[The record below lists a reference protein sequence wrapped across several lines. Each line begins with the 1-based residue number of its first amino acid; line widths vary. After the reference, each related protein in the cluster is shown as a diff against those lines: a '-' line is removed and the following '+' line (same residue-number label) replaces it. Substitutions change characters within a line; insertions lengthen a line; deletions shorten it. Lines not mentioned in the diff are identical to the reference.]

1 MKNQYLLT
9 ILLFSIVLNLFS
21 QEKKFLADING
32 DHKDDFITISKEGNE
47 LLIRQNYIGN
57 DDFVFTFLSEIKFI
71 PSNSFDNFTIADVT
85 GDNRA
90 NLILTKNTPTGKD
103 LWYFEILPEHF
114 PYKGHTFIPIS
125 GSDETNQIF
134 ADINNDNKDE
144 LILIKNSGSD
154 KELWTYNYIN
164 GDFIYQDS
172 SYTKFIDASLK
183 KEYFAD
189 ITGDNK
195 EDLILVQDYNNDQR
209 VWVYKSNGVTFDYL
223 AYTNLADQ
231 KGKEVFFMNSNIIK
245 DNFSDLILASNTPEG
260 KRLWLYESDGARFN
274 YEITNTLASHND
286 RLLLFGDL
294 NKTGTDDLI
303 VNEGTNIWGYHNYGN
318 VFTYKEH
325 SYWNFKSIPPNR
337 ENQEFSISE
346 WKNSGYQS
354 NNISIPENT
363 CTNCIINMPNPVL
376 NSNQNDLNLK
386 NALIEAANLKNQYP
400 DDHII
405 LQLQEGIYHLSDILN
420 LGNGI
425 EIDGNQYDLSKIIL
439 KGKGTVADNNTSYT
453 EIIFDI
459 NVNLSGVPDNNNYIQ
474 ITNGSEI
481 GIENLSIRYALSN
494 MIDCE
499 SDFKGYRLIEFKE
512 SDNCWVKNV
521 ELSGIYNA
529 GISLACSNNIE
540 IRDSFFHDA
549 SCSGGGGQGYG
560 IAVSGKE
567 CTNHLGGKYNKIE
580 NNIFKK
586 FRHSMLLN
594 HNAKYNVFGYN
605 YSREQYGKSRLD
617 GGDLILHGSN
627 PNGNLFEGNYVEFIV
642 SDFQNEENPNGENN
656 TVFRNYVYKEPDELG
671 YIYLDNTKNTNVVGN
686 EYFEINYPVND
697 TISEPSVFELYDFNY
712 DLYTKDGDILKTYNF
727 LGEWSL
733 YLNEKPS
740 FFNNYNNVSWPAI
753 GPMTIDQITINQN
766 IPAKLRWE
774 NSYSSKTKKII
785 QNNSSDILPKK
796 NDFIVSPNPSNNGI
810 FYLEINNSQKIIQTT
825 LEIRSLLGELLN
837 NNKCKIDKSKPN
849 LIKIDLSDKQNGI
862 YILKINIG
870 NNSYYKKIVKK

>member
-1 MKNQYLLT
+1 MKNHYLLT
-9 ILLFSIVLNLFS
+9 ILLFSIVLNLFG

-32 DHKDDFITISKEGNE
+32 DHKDDFITISEEGDE

-57 DDFVFTFLSEIKFI
+57 DDFVFTFLSEIKFN
-71 PSNSFDNFTIADVT
+71 PSNNFDYFTVADVT

-90 NLILTKNTPTGKD
+90 NLILIKNTPTGKD

-125 GSDETNQIF
+125 GSDEANQIF

-172 SYTKFIDASLK
+172 SYTKFIDAYLK

-209 VWVYKSNGVTFDYL
+209 VWVYKSNGVTLDYL

-231 KGKEVFFMNSNIIK
+231 KGKEVFFMNSNTIK

-274 YEITNTLASHND
+274 YEITNTLESHND
-286 RLLLFGDL
+286 KLLLFGDL
-294 NKTGTDDLI
+294 NKSGTDDLI
-303 VNEGTNIWGYHNYGN
+303 VNEGTNIWAYNNYGN

-325 SYWNFKSIPPNR
+325 SYLNFKSIPPNR

-354 NNISIPENT
+354 NNISIPGNT
-363 CTNCIINMPNPVL
+363 CSNCIVNLANPVSD
-376 NSNQNDLNLK
+376 SNQNDENLK
-386 NALIEAANLKNQYP
+386 NALIEAANLKIQYP
-400 DDHII
+400 NYHII
-405 LQLQEGIYHLSDILN
+405 VQLQKGIYHFSDTLK
-420 LGNGI
+420 LGDDI
-425 EIDGNQYDLSKIIL
+425 KVRENQYNLSKIII
-439 KGKGTVADNNTSYT
+439 KGKGTLVDNNPTYT
-453 EIIFDI
+453 EIVFDI
-459 NVNLSGVPDNNNYIQ
+459 NVDSSGIPNNNNYIQ

-481 GIENLSIRYALSN
+481 GVENLSIRYNPSNTVQCNAAL
-494 MIDCE
+494 
-499 SDFKGYRLIEFKE
+499 KGYRLVEFRE
-512 SDNCWVKNV
+512 SDNCWIKNI
-521 ELSGIYNA
+521 ELSGVYNV

-549 SCSGGGGQGYG
+549 LCSGGGGQGYG

-567 CTNHLGGKYNKIE
+567 CTDNLGGKYNKIE

-627 PNGNLFEGNYVEFIV
+627 PNSNLFEGNYVEYIV
-642 SDFQNEENPNGENN
+642 SDYQGGENKNGKNN
-656 TVFRNYVYKEPDELG
+656 TLFRNYVYKEPQKLG
-671 YIYLDNTKNTNVVGN
+671 NIYLDHTEKTNVVGN
-686 EYFEINYPVND
+686 EYNVIIYGQND
-697 TISEPSVFELYDFNY
+697 TISKPSVFELYDFNY
-712 DLYTKDGDILKTYNF
+712 DLYIKDGDILKTYNF

-774 NSYSSKTKKII
+774 NYYSSKKKKIT

-796 NDFIVSPNPSNNGI
+796 NDFIVSPNPSNNGV
-810 FYLEINNSQKIIQTT
+810 FYLEINNSQKIIQAT
-825 LEIRSLLGELLN
+825 LEVRSLLGELLN
-837 NNKCKIDKSKPN
+837 NYKYKIDKSKPN
-849 LIKIDLSDKQNGI
+849 FIKIDLSDKENGI
-862 YILKINIG
+862 YILKIKSG
-870 NNSYYKKIVKK
+870 NSSYYKKIVKK